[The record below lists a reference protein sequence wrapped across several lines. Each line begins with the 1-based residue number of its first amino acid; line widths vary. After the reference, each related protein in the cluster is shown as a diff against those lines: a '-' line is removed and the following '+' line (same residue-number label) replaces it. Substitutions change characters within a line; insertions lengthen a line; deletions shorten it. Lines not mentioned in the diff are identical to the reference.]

1 MSSDD
6 VNALMTFGLDV
17 LGPIMSEFWE
27 WLYSYNKF
35 CYYDLIIHRQVFVE
49 LFIKASSDNE
59 SDVLVKWWK
68 YKDIAITAIATMAMK
83 IINIKQ
89 WHVW

>member
-35 CYYDLIIHRQVFVE
+35 LLLWSNNSSPGICRTF
-49 LFIKASSDNE
+49 FIKASSDNE
-59 SDVLVKWWK
+59 SDVFS
-68 YKDIAITAIATMAMK
+68 
-83 IINIKQ
+83 
-89 WHVW
+89 